1 MSLIRLAAHLIRRAS
16 EDDGYAQDL
25 GEAVAADQRAFND
38 LVNEVVNPADLD
50 VMTPSRWQW
59 FAGWRQ
65 AQGGQLDAVVVDYLA
80 HVAFTRYARYEV
92 RALVLR
98 DPLTNNLAR
107 GDGDHTSRFD
117 NVGLNWLRTQ
127 AQITSNPLEL
137 TRDAL
142 QCATE
147 ASWFVLRQLASLQD
161 ERGVFVQQEL
171 DRFAEQRGITPEIT
185 RLWRFQQ

>member
-1 MSLIRLAAHLIRRAS
+1 MSLIRLAAPLIRRAS

-25 GEAVAADQRAFND
+25 GEAVAADERAFND
-38 LVNEVVNPADLD
+38 LVNEVVNPADLG
-50 VMTPSRWQW
+50 VLTPGQWQW

-80 HVAFTRYARYEV
+80 HVALTRYARYEI

-98 DPLTNNLAR
+98 DPLTNNLAG
-107 GDGDHTSRFD
+107 GDGGSTNRFD
-117 NVGLNWLRTQ
+117 NVGLDWLHTQ

-147 ASWFVLRQLASLQD
+147 ASWFVLRRLTSLQD
-161 ERGVFVQQEL
+161 ERGAFVQQEL
-171 DRFAEQRGITPEIT
+171 NRFAAQRGIPPEIT
-185 RLWRFQQ
+185 RLWRFQ